1 MVASQ
6 NAMEEVNLKGN
17 VKKTAGVTIALDC
30 SSYCLD
36 AESQPPQH
44 FNIVP
49 GNMSSLLFCISFY
62 LLSDMMKAET

>member
-6 NAMEEVNLKGN
+6 NATEEVNLKGN
-17 VKKTAGVTIALDC
+17 VKKNAGVTIALDC
-30 SSYCLD
+30 SRYCLD
-36 AESQPPQH
+36 AESQPQH

-49 GNMSSLLFCISFY
+49 GNMSSLLFCISFF